1 MKGLLV
7 KDFRF
12 FLGQKG
18 SFLIFIAIGL
28 YFLLTGVD
36 MSFALIFTM
45 MMAAIFSTSSISYDA
60 FDNGMAFLM
69 TLPINKKTYVIS
81 KYILSVL
88 VVLVMGGAIVLCAV
102 IGSNMGLEHLNMTDL
117 KGALVVAAIF
127 ATVMLA
133 FMIPIYIIFG
143 GEKARVAIVA
153 VYGIGAAI
161 AVFIKSLVGDVEVAA
176 AELFAKLSALKDWQ
190 LACFGGGIILALVLI
205 SMIISMVG
213 LEKKEY

>member
-133 FMIPIYIIFG
+133 FMIPIYIIF
-143 GEKARVAIVA
+143 
-153 VYGIGAAI
+153 VYR
-161 AVFIKSLVGDVEVAA
+161 
-176 AELFAKLSALKDWQ
+176 Q
-190 LACFGGGIILALVLI
+190 I
-205 SMIISMVG
+205 SFQRWPITQNI
-213 LEKKEY
+213 

>member
-36 MSFALIFTM
+36 VSFALIFTM

-161 AVFIKSLVGDVEVAA
+161 AVFIKSLVGDVEMAA
-176 AELFAKLSALKDWQ
+176 AELFAKLTALKDWQ
-190 LACFGGGIILALVLI
+190 LVCLGGGIILALVLI